1 MIAIHQSQYYV
12 AYLSTQGLL
21 VESKRRAGGVI
32 LRHDHAQFA
41 DYVDALRTAIDDQ
54 EGDALCK
61 ALLN

>member
-1 MIAIHQSQYYV
+1 MITFHQSQYY
-12 AYLSTQGLL
+12 AAHLTTQGLL
-21 VESKRRAGGVI
+21 VESTRKTGGVI

-41 DYVDALRTAIDDQ
+41 EYVDALRTAIDDQ